1 MTQYLDHSP
10 MEGEYLN
17 GRFLS
22 PELVVRPEWID
33 FNGHLNMAYYGVLFD
48 TGCNHGFTALGFGET
63 YRRDQGLTTMMADLR
78 IRYLREL
85 HEGDRVRCSFRIV
98 KVGSRAFH
106 FCQELI
112 HTDGWVAATAEAV
125 NLHVDIAQRKVVPYG
140 DEKRKLLDDMA
151 KIHADWPLPDWVGAD
166 LGVRS

>member
-22 PELVVRPEWID
+22 PPLVVRPEWID

-48 TGCNHGFTALGFGET
+48 TGCNHGFTALGFGEA

-98 KVGSRAFH
+98 KV
-106 FCQELI
+106 
-112 HTDGWVAATAEAV
+112 
-125 NLHVDIAQRKVVPYG
+125 
-140 DEKRKLLDDMA
+140 
-151 KIHADWPLPDWVGAD
+151 
-166 LGVRS
+166 